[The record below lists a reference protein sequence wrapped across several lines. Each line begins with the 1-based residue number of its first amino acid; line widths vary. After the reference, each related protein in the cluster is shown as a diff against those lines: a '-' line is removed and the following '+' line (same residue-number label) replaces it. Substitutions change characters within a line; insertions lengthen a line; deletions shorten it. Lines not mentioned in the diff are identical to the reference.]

1 MEFWSLEFVSS
12 FEIRISDFNLFMS
25 RDQIICGLDLGTNT
39 VRTIVSQKRKGAGK
53 LAILGIGE
61 APSAG
66 MRKGM
71 VVDVDEAAAS
81 VKESVKL
88 AEQASGYTVRSV
100 LANVSGPHI
109 TCRMSKGV
117 VSVSRA
123 DQEISMEDLAR
134 VMNQAQS
141 LSLPPNKEILHILP
155 REYLVDG
162 EGGIRDPLGMR
173 GLRLEANTLIIE
185 GSTPIIKNLTKCA
198 EIAGLDINGL
208 ALSSI
213 ASSRAVLSK
222 RQMELG
228 VLAFD
233 IGGGTSNLT
242 VFEEGNV
249 LHTAVLPVGSDHIT
263 NDIAIGLR
271 VDIGL
276 AEAIKLKY
284 GACRPEQVNKKEMI
298 SVVSDSNLEQIDN
311 ISRKEITEIIEAR
324 LEEIF
329 ELAEKELRKISKQ
342 ALLPAGVVLTGGG
355 ARIAGIIDFAKDYLK
370 LPAQVGMPENIEGV
384 VDQVISPQYATGVGL
399 CLLGLDALEEK
410 QFAISFFPG
419 TRAPSNSVKEWFR
432 KYFRAFLP

>member
-1 MEFWSLEFVSS
+1 
-12 FEIRISDFNLFMS
+12 MS
-25 RDQIICGLDLGTNT
+25 RDPIICGLDLGTNT

-71 VVDVDEAAAS
+71 VIDVEEAIIS
-81 VKESVKL
+81 IRESIKL
-88 AEQASGYTVRSV
+88 AEQASGYPVRSV
-100 LANVSGPHI
+100 FINVSGPHI

-123 DQEISMEDLAR
+123 DQEISKEDLTR

-141 LSLPPNKEILHILP
+141 LSLPPNKEILHVLP
-155 REYLVDG
+155 KEYIVDG
-162 EGGIRDPLGMR
+162 EGGVRDPLGMR
-173 GLRLEANTLIIE
+173 GLRLEANAWIVE
-185 GSTPIIKNLTKCA
+185 GSTPVIKNLTKCA
-198 EIAGLDINGL
+198 EMIGIGIDGL

-228 VLAFD
+228 VLLLD
-233 IGGGTSNLT
+233 IGGGTSNISI
-242 VFEEGNV
+242 FEEGGIV
-249 LHTAVLPVGSDHIT
+249 YTAVLPIGSDHIT

-271 VDIGL
+271 VDVGL

-298 SVVSDSNLEQIDN
+298 SIVSDGGSEQIDN
-311 ISRKEITEIIEAR
+311 ISRKEVAEIIEAR

-329 ELAEKELRKISKQ
+329 ELAEKELRKVSKQ

-355 ARIAGIIDFAKDYLK
+355 ARIVGMVDFAKDYLK
-370 LPAQVGMPENIEGV
+370 LPAQVGVPENIEGV
-384 VDQVISPQYATGVGL
+384 VDQILSPQYATGVGL
-399 CLLGLDALEEK
+399 CLLGLDALEERK
-410 QFAISFFPG
+410 SAISFFQASG
-419 TRAPSNSVKEWFR
+419 SSSSSLREWFR
-432 KYFRAFLP
+432 KYFKAFLP